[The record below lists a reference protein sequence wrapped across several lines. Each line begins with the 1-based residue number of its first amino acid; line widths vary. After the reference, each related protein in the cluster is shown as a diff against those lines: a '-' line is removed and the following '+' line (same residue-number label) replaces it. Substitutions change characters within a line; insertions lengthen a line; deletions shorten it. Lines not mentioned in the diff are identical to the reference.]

1 MKKVIFT
8 YDSKDM
14 KHGQNGEIGEASASI
29 LVEDERA
36 KEIRAAF
43 NEDRADHTAYFI
55 HAIADKVGKLLRLR
69 DEQHIGGVLSAG
81 IEFPALIAPTELD
94 VVDRHP

>member
-43 NEDRADHTAYFI
+43 NEDRADH
-55 HAIADKVGKLLRLR
+55 L
-69 DEQHIGGVLSAG
+69 
-81 IEFPALIAPTELD
+81 
-94 VVDRHP
+94 

>member
-36 KEIRAAF
+36 KEIHAAF
-43 NEDRADHTAYFI
+43 NEDRADHT
-55 HAIADKVGKLLRLR
+55 GKK
-69 DEQHIGGVLSAG
+69 IGRASCRERV
-81 IEFPALIAPTELD
+81 
-94 VVDRHP
+94 

>member
-29 LVEDERA
+29 LHGTH
-36 KEIRAAF
+36 AAVKTF
-43 NEDRADHTAYFI
+43 CP
-55 HAIADKVGKLLRLR
+55 VLR
-69 DEQHIGGVLSAG
+69 S
-81 IEFPALIAPTELD
+81 
-94 VVDRHP
+94 

>member
-43 NEDRADHTAYFI
+43 NLLPDGRST
-55 HAIADKVGKLLRLR
+55 GQLLRCR
-69 DEQHIGGVLSAG
+69 VRVRAFEHQRG
-81 IEFPALIAPTELD
+81 
-94 VVDRHP
+94 R